1 MASTNATRMNRIS
14 KAATPPQELESHRI
28 ESVPLTKKPESYEMT
43 PDSHVQLLRHPL
55 RSAGCSA
62 TMRCSANIMNIVVTD
77 WLFPDLAIEQSIIE
91 KAGCNLVAGQ
101 CKTEAELIALVADA
115 DAVITQFARINANVI
130 AAMNKARAIVRYG
143 IGVDNVDL
151 DAARE
156 RGIPVSNIPDYC
168 IDEVADHTLAYIL
181 GLTRQVVTHT
191 ADLRAGNWRLAVPVP
206 EMKALRDQT
215 VGVIG
220 FGRIGREVVSRLRP
234 FKCRVLVHD
243 PVVAPADITAANATS
258 ASLDEIFSTSDIITL
273 HCPSTAATR
282 RIIGPASLARMK
294 PGALLINVARGD
306 LVDTAA
312 LVGALESK
320 HLAAAALDVFDPE
333 PLPADHAL
341 RSLPNVI
348 IAPHIA
354 SVSTVA
360 VQKLREGAAT
370 RAIIAA
376 RGELPP
382 NVVNGVTSP
391 RKT

>member
-1 MASTNATRMNRIS
+1 
-14 KAATPPQELESHRI
+14 
-28 ESVPLTKKPESYEMT
+28 
-43 PDSHVQLLRHPL
+43 
-55 RSAGCSA
+55 
-62 TMRCSANIMNIVVTD
+62 MNIVVTD

-101 CKTEAELIALVADA
+101 CKSEAELIALVADA

-151 DAARE
+151 DAARTH
-156 RGIPVSNIPDYC
+156 GIPVSNIPDYC

-220 FGRIGREVVSRLRP
+220 FGRIGREVVSRLLP

-243 PVVAPADITAANATS
+243 PVVAPADITAAGAT
-258 ASLDEIFSTSDIITL
+258 AATLDEIFSTSNIITL
-273 HCPSTAATR
+273 HCPSTPATR
-282 RIIGPASLARMK
+282 RIIGPASLAKMK

-306 LVDTAA
+306 T
-312 LVGALESK
+312 
-320 HLAAAALDVFDPE
+320 
-333 PLPADHAL
+333 
-341 RSLPNVI
+341 
-348 IAPHIA
+348 
-354 SVSTVA
+354 
-360 VQKLREGAAT
+360 
-370 RAIIAA
+370 
-376 RGELPP
+376 
-382 NVVNGVTSP
+382 
-391 RKT
+391 